1 MYTRLKLVIL
11 MSLILV
17 PINTFAGGLNSSQ
30 KRDCNV
36 LLELLRNGR
45 TLSTIDVSGV
55 GKGSLTKIDHF
66 VLARLIDKSDQEL
79 DKNVLKGMF
88 SYMLNSR
95 GEVSAVDVRS
105 RLNDLFAK
113 AFRSHRHRAFID
125 SELQQLVAQSVMD
138 EDVSG
143 SDSDV
148 SGSDSD
154 DDDTT
159 QLNQS
164 MRKLVVSNSP
174 SNSLG
179 ASAAFFGT
187 KQFFNPEGYKPG
199 SIPEKSLA
207 QWKKNQ
213 ARLLRLSGDVLS
225 VVEQITA
232 LMDTSKIKGMGKQ
245 QAVTLARIPIERVVT
260 FVVHAFDDESYHDYL
275 PVWRQEEA
283 GKPGVTKIMRLQKL
297 RDILRE
303 KNPLKLKPEWASYN
317 LVLLLFLD
325 SLDSLS
331 YSHAG
336 SDSYQ
341 ALWAL
346 QSKFNAI
353 NDDTWKRFSQYLVSL
368 EVKADYETEGD
379 EINLELAENA
389 LKKVVEGF
397 RSVHLEHPTEI
408 IELIKRMERVKADAP
423 WAVEPNADVYILF
436 KNLEAAKVKKPALL
450 VFKAIYGLSEAHI
463 KMDDSVAGGDE
474 FDDFSDD
481 DFGPVVL
488 ERAVKEQFERILRAT
503 ITDKEELNAV
513 AEVCFFHIG
522 LFIDGFTTASTPV
535 VSSAPPS
542 KQPGASSSVA
552 AGSSGAGFSGTSATG
567 VNGKRT
573 LVSTASA
580 FAPPETSAN
589 AAALEFLQKFEESR
603 KTTVVSRDP
612 QVRLGYKSIK
622 FNLGVLTVDDLGAV
636 MTLAAPSDKAMEQ
649 YVDIAKKLHF
659 SGTPELSLQQMP
671 EISFWEVVTMWIT
684 RRGVNIDHSKDA
696 TWLTYISAIQWHDQP
711 KAREVRQGLETEYF
725 YHHCPEHKVSNVS
738 RMFAAPTQAD
748 FMGDNP
754 RVIDFDTLKAKI
766 HALCVEKSSYRYH
779 GVGYHGI
786 NDNDGYNQ
794 AVESFAKAL
803 FSMHDTTWIKSLMP
817 VLRGNEKFNA
827 KYYGPEWIKK
837 ILSHWISN
845 SFAENRGPAAL
856 VELAYATAAVDSATG
871 RPFMVQILKRLEQ

>member
-1 MYTRLKLVIL
+1 MNSRLTLVLLIVVFIPVFSFAGLKKLEKKDCDALLDELRAGSSLTSVDLGNVGEGRLKQINQHVVTRLIVKSDKESDTGVLGRMFTYL
-11 MSLILV
+11 MDNRKMISIDAVNAAVGESMASDHRYREYIEGELKRIIEAPL
-17 PINTFAGGLNSSQ
+17 PEGGS
-30 KRDCNV
+30 
-36 LLELLRNGR
+36 
-45 TLSTIDVSGV
+45 DVS
-55 GKGSLTKIDHF
+55 S
-66 VLARLIDKSDQEL
+66 S
-79 DKNVLKGMF
+79 
-88 SYMLNSR
+88 S
-95 GEVSAVDVRS
+95 
-105 RLNDLFAK
+105 
-113 AFRSHRHRAFID
+113 
-125 SELQQLVAQSVMD
+125 SE
-138 EDVSG
+138 
-143 SDSDV
+143 SDSD
-148 SGSDSD
+148 SEDE
-154 DDDTT
+154 T
-159 QLNQS
+159 QPPPSKRQKMAVKGAES
-164 MRKLVVSNSP
+164 KGKGKASP
-174 SNSLG
+174 
-179 ASAAFFGT
+179 ASPVAVEPF
-187 KQFFNPEGYKPG
+187 FFNPEGYKPG
-199 SIPEKSLA
+199 RVSEKSLA

-213 ARLLRLSGDVLS
+213 AQLLRLSGDVLS
-225 VVEQITA
+225 VVGQITA

-245 QAVTLARIPIERVVT
+245 QAVALARIPIERVVT
-260 FVVHAFDDESYHDYL
+260 FVVHAFEDESYHDYL

-341 ALWAL
+341 ALLAL
-346 QSKFNAI
+346 KSKFNAI
-353 NDDTWKRFSQYLVSL
+353 NDDKWKRFSQYLVSL
-368 EVKADYETEGD
+368 EVKADYETESD

-397 RSVHLEHPTEI
+397 RSVHLEHPAEVVD
-408 IELIKRMERVKADAP
+408 LMKRMERVKADAP
-423 WAVEPNADVYILF
+423 WAVEPPADVYILF

-522 LFIDGFTTASTPV
+522 LFIDGFTTVSTPV
-535 VSSAPPS
+535 VSSAPSS

-552 AGSSGAGFSGTSATG
+552 GSSGTGATG

-580 FAPPETSAN
+580 VAPPATSAN
-589 AAALEFLQKFEESR
+589 AAALKFLQKFEESR
-603 KTTVVSRDP
+603 NTTVVSRDP
-612 QVRLGYKSIK
+612 QVRLGYNQSIK
-622 FNLGVLTVDDLGAV
+622 FNLGVLTVDDLGSV
-636 MTLAAPSDKAMEQ
+636 MTLAAPSNKAMEQ
-649 YVDIAKKLHF
+649 YGDIAKKLHF
-659 SGTPELSLQQMP
+659 RGTPELSLQQTP
-671 EISFWEVVTMWIT
+671 EDSFWEVVTTWIT
-684 RRGVNIDHSKDA
+684 RRGIQIDHSKDA
-696 TWLTYISAIQWHDQP
+696 TWLTYISAIQWYDQP

-725 YHHCPEHKVSNVS
+725 HHHCPEHKVSNVS

-754 RVIDFDTLKAKI
+754 RVIAFDTLKAKI

-779 GVGYHGI
+779 GTYHDAK
-786 NDNDGYNQ
+786 DNDSYNQ
-794 AVESFAKAL
+794 AVESFAKTL
-803 FSMHDTTWIKSLMP
+803 FSMHDTNWIKSLMP

-827 KYYGPEWIKK
+827 KNYGPEWIKK

-871 RPFMVQILKRLEQ
+871 RPFMVKILKQIEIE